1 MLFSTTNIQPSYESE
16 IQKSILE
23 NSRSNEKYNK
33 PKELAIN
40 SSRRLSRL
48 KLIFIAIDGMGDLP
62 IKSLGNKTPLE
73 AAETPNMDNL
83 ARNGETGLMYSVK
96 KGVAPESDA
105 AVISLLG
112 YDPFKYSTGRGV
124 IEAIGAGLKMKDGDL
139 ALRCNFATLG
149 QGKNIIDRRVARSL
163 TTEEAIALSHAANTQ
178 VKLESYPAT
187 FEFRNTLGHRAVLL
201 IKSRRKPLSSNITN
215 SDPAYT
221 IVNGIGVA
229 KAKVDMVLKTCE
241 PTDNTEEAKNSAAL
255 VNEFINKT
263 YELWDNHPINIKRVA
278 EGLLKANVIL
288 TRDAGHLLPKFFN
301 IDKKYHVDFACLADM
316 HAERG
321 IAQLAGM
328 NSKLLPPPSGN
339 LAKDC
344 EVRVKALIEALPKHD
359 CFYIHLKGP
368 DEPGHDGNCTM
379 KTQIIS
385 AIDKYFF
392 GPLLKQI
399 SLKDNLICITT
410 DHATPCSLKVH
421 TDTPVPVL
429 ISGGSVNSRNNRRMV
444 KFSEKDCAKGNL
456 GLIERGCELM
466 PRLMNLLKQK
476 SP

>member
-1 MLFSTTNIQPSYESE
+1 M
-16 IQKSILE
+16 
-23 NSRSNEKYNK
+23 
-33 PKELAIN
+33 
-40 SSRRLSRL
+40 
-48 KLIFIAIDGMGDLP
+48 KLIFVAIDGMGDLP

-73 AAETPNMDNL
+73 AAETPNMDAL
-83 ARNGETGLMYSVK
+83 AQTGKTGLMYSVK
-96 KGVAPESDA
+96 KGVAPESDV

-124 IEAIGAGLKMKDGDL
+124 IEAAGIGLDMKDGDL

-149 QGKNIIDRRVARSL
+149 EGKNILDRRVARSL
-163 TTEEAIALSHAANTQ
+163 STEEATALSAAVNKE

-201 IKSRRKPLSSNITN
+201 IKSKAKPLSSNITN

-221 IVNGIGVA
+221 IVNGLGVA
-229 KAKVDMVLKTCE
+229 KAEVEMTLQTSEATDKTEAAKV
-241 PTDNTEEAKNSAAL
+241 SAAL
-255 VNEFINKT
+255 VNEFIEKSH
-263 YELWDNHPINIKRVA
+263 ELWENHPINIKRAA
-278 EGLLKANVIL
+278 EGKLKANVVL

-301 IDKKYHVDFACLADM
+301 IDERYHVNFACLADM

-328 NSKLLPPPSGN
+328 DSSLLPPPTGN
-339 LAKDC
+339 LQKDC
-344 EVRVKALIEALPKHD
+344 EVRVKALLEALPKHD

-368 DEPGHDGNCTM
+368 DEPGHDGNCTL

-399 SLKDNLICITT
+399 SLEDNLLCITT

-421 TDTPVPVL
+421 SDTPVPIL
-429 ISGGSVNSRNNRRMV
+429 ISGDKIVADGKAV
-444 KFSEKDCAKGNL
+444 KFCEKECAKGSL
-456 GLIERGCELM
+456 GTIERGCELM
-466 PRLMNLLKQK
+466 PKLMELIKK
-476 SP
+476 

>member
-1 MLFSTTNIQPSYESE
+1 
-16 IQKSILE
+16 
-23 NSRSNEKYNK
+23 
-33 PKELAIN
+33 
-40 SSRRLSRL
+40 L
-48 KLIFIAIDGMGDLP
+48 KLIFVAIDGMGDLP

-73 AAETPNMDNL
+73 AAETPNMDAL
-83 ARNGETGLMYSVK
+83 AKTGKTGLMYSVK
-96 KGVAPESDA
+96 KGVAPESDV

-124 IEAIGAGLKMKDGDL
+124 IEAAGIGLDMKDGDL

-149 QGKNIIDRRVARSL
+149 EGKNILDRRVARSL
-163 TTEEAIALSHAANTQ
+163 TTEEATALSAAVNKQ

-201 IKSRRKPLSSNITN
+201 IKSKAKPLSSNITN

-221 IVNGIGVA
+221 IVNGLGVA
-229 KAKVDMVLKTCE
+229 KAEVEMTLQTSEATDKTEAAKV
-241 PTDNTEEAKNSAAL
+241 SAAL
-255 VNEFINKT
+255 VNEFIEKSHD
-263 YELWDNHPINIKRVA
+263 LWENHPINVKRAA
-278 EGLLKANVIL
+278 EGKLKANVVL

-301 IDKKYHVDFACLADM
+301 IDERYHVNFACLADM

-328 NSKLLPPPSGN
+328 DSSLLPPPTGN
-339 LAKDC
+339 LQKDC
-344 EVRVKALIEALPKHD
+344 EVRVKALLEALPKHD

-368 DEPGHDGNCTM
+368 DEPGHDGNCTL

-399 SLKDNLICITT
+399 SLEDNLLCITT

-421 TDTPVPVL
+421 SDTPVPIL
-429 ISGGSVNSRNNRRMV
+429 ISGDKIVADGKSV
-444 KFSEKDCAKGNL
+444 KFCERECAKGSL
-456 GLIERGCELM
+456 GIIERGCELM
-466 PRLMNLLKQK
+466 PKLMALIKK
-476 SP
+476 